1 MSFVGS
7 IGCLMMNTGLDV
19 ILKLA
24 FGGVEKLLSGK
35 KFPQNVRALRL
46 VAEELLN
53 PYLPGIHS
61 YDDLTAFLD
70 DISQKSLTSKLWSDC
85 LIKPVLYMML
95 YIRAEIEGDWLLHL
109 HAVSVMMPY
118 FFAAWTS
125 YNYARYG
132 TYYLQNMRKLPHSI
146 LDKFLHGEHTTRHHS
161 GVWNGIWSDMF
172 IETSFMRY
180 GKGPGG
186 LIGLTL
192 NEQSVKKW
200 AYGLHICTEI
210 IRDLAKMRSNDD

>member
-1 MSFVGS
+1 MFFVGS
-7 IGCLMMNTGLDV
+7 IGCLMMNTGVDV
-19 ILKLA
+19 ILKSA

-46 VAEELLN
+46 LAEELLN
-53 PYLPGIHS
+53 PYLPDIHS

-85 LIKPVLYMML
+85 LIKPLMML
-95 YIRAEIEGDWLLHL
+95 YIRAEREGDWLLHL

-118 FFAAWTS
+118 FFAAGHH
-125 YNYARYG
+125 NYARYG
-132 TYYLQNMRKLPHSI
+132 TYYLQNLRKLPHSI
-146 LDKFLHGEHTTRHHS
+146 LDKFLHGEHTTRHYR

-180 GKGPGG
+180 GKRPWGTHRPN
-186 LIGLTL
+186 T
-192 NEQSVKKW
+192 Q
-200 AYGLHICTEI
+200 
-210 IRDLAKMRSNDD
+210 